1 MIIMK
6 NTIKLS
12 DHFTYKKL
20 LRFTVPS
27 IVMMICTSMYGVI
40 DGIFVSNYIGK
51 TSLAAINFI
60 MPVLYIFA
68 MFGYMFGAGG
78 SALVSKTLGEGDK
91 KRANGLFSLFVYISI
106 IFGVFMTIFG
116 YFFMEPLVRWFG
128 ADGELLEQSLVYG
141 HIFILALTAWILLY
155 VFQLFFITAEKP
167 KLGLWVTIASGVT
180 NIVLDALFIVVFE
193 WGIAGAAA
201 ASAIGQLVGGVFPI
215 IYFARKNSSIL
226 RLTKPAID
234 FKAIFQGFAN
244 GSSEL
249 VSGMSASF
257 GSILYNVQLLKYAGE
272 NGVAAYGVLM
282 YISMIVTSIFNGY
295 SSGIVPVIG
304 YHYGARNHDEL
315 KSLLKKSIVVVGL
328 FSTSIFTLSELLAY
342 PIAKLYVGYD
352 EELMR
357 ITTHGFFVYS
367 FAFLFM
373 GMAVFASS
381 FFTALNNGTVSAMV
395 AFLRTLVF
403 ETTAIIML
411 PIIFGVDGIWGS
423 VVLAELMAAV
433 VGIGFIHKMRTR
445 YCYD

>member
-1 MIIMK
+1 MK

>member
-1 MIIMK
+1 MRS

-27 IVMMICTSMYGVI
+27 IIMMICTSMYGVI

-51 TSLAAINFI
+51 MSLAAINFI

-78 SALVSKTLGEGDK
+78 SALVSKTLGEGNR

-106 IFGVFMTIFG
+106 IFGVFMTVSG
-116 YFFMEPLVRWFG
+116 YFFMRPLVQWFG
-128 ADGELLEQSLVYG
+128 AEGELLEQSLIYG
-141 HIFILALTAWILLY
+141 HIFLLALTAWILMY

-167 KLGLWVTIASGVT
+167 KLGLMVTIASGVT

-215 IYFARKNSSIL
+215 VYFARENSSIL
-226 RLTKPAID
+226 RLTKPVID
-234 FKAIFQGFAN
+234 FKAILQGFAN

-304 YHYGARNHDEL
+304 YHYGACNHDEL
-315 KSLLKKSIVVVGL
+315 KSLLKKSVIVVGL

-342 PIAKLYVGYD
+342 PIAKVYVGYD

-357 ITTHGFFVYS
+357 ITTQGFFVYS

-403 ETTAIIML
+403 ETTAIILL
-411 PIIFGVDGIWGS
+411 PIVFGVDGIWGS
-423 VVLAELMAAV
+423 IVLAELMAAV
-433 VGIGFIHKMRTR
+433 VGAGFIYRMRRR
-445 YCYD
+445 YCYL

>member
-1 MIIMK
+1 MK

-215 IYFARKNSSIL
+215 LYFARKNSSIL
-226 RLTKPAID
+226 RLTKPVID

>member
-1 MIIMK
+1 MK

-78 SALVSKTLGEGDK
+78 SALVSKTLGEGDRR
-91 KRANGLFSLFVYISI
+91 RANGLFSLFVYISI

-116 YFFMEPLVRWFG
+116 CFFMEPLVRWFG

-226 RLTKPAID
+226 RLTKPVID

-352 EELMR
+352 EKLMR

>member
-1 MIIMK
+1 MK

-78 SALVSKTLGEGDK
+78 SALVSKTLGESDK

-226 RLTKPAID
+226 RLTKPVID

>member
-1 MIIMK
+1 MK

-116 YFFMEPLVRWFG
+116 CFFMEPLVRWFG

-226 RLTKPAID
+226 RLTKPVID

>member
-1 MIIMK
+1 MRN

-51 TSLAAINFI
+51 MSLAAINFI

-78 SALVSKTLGEGDK
+78 SALVSKTLGEGNR

-106 IFGVFMTIFG
+106 IFGVFMTVSG
-116 YFFMEPLVRWFG
+116 YFFMRPLVQWFG
-128 ADGELLEQSLVYG
+128 AEGELLEQSLIYG
-141 HIFILALTAWILLY
+141 HIFLLALTAWILMY

-167 KLGLWVTIASGVT
+167 KLGLMVTIASGVT

-215 IYFARKNSSIL
+215 VYFARENSSIL
-226 RLTKPAID
+226 RLTKPVID
-234 FKAIFQGFAN
+234 FKAILQGFAN

-304 YHYGARNHDEL
+304 YHYGACNHDEL
-315 KSLLKKSIVVVGL
+315 KSLLKKSVIVVGL
-328 FSTSIFTLSELLAY
+328 FSTSIFILSELLAY
-342 PIAKLYVGYD
+342 PIAKVYVGYD

-357 ITTHGFFVYS
+357 ITTQGFFVYS

-403 ETTAIIML
+403 ETTAIILL
-411 PIIFGVDGIWGS
+411 PIVFGVDGIWGS
-423 VVLAELMAAV
+423 IVLAELMAAV
-433 VGIGFIHKMRTR
+433 VGAGFIYRMRRR
-445 YCYD
+445 YCYL

>member
-1 MIIMK
+1 MK

-12 DHFTYKKL
+12 NHFTYKKL

-78 SALVSKTLGEGDK
+78 SALVSKTLGEGDR

-116 YFFMEPLVRWFG
+116 CFFMEPLVRWFG

-155 VFQLFFITAEKP
+155 VFRLFFITAEKP

-226 RLTKPAID
+226 RLTKPVID

-315 KSLLKKSIVVVGL
+315 KSLLKKSIVVVSL

>member
-1 MIIMK
+1 MRN

-51 TSLAAINFI
+51 MSLAAINFI

-78 SALVSKTLGEGDK
+78 SALISKTLGEGNR

-106 IFGVFMTIFG
+106 IFGVFMTVSG
-116 YFFMEPLVRWFG
+116 YFFMRPLVQWFG
-128 ADGELLEQSLVYG
+128 AEGELLEQSLIYG
-141 HIFILALTAWILLY
+141 HIFLLALTAWILMY

-167 KLGLWVTIASGVT
+167 KHGLMVTIASGVT

-215 IYFARKNSSIL
+215 VYFARENSSIL
-226 RLTKPAID
+226 RLTKPVID
-234 FKAIFQGFAN
+234 FKAILQGFAN

-304 YHYGARNHDEL
+304 YHYGACNHDEL
-315 KSLLKKSIVVVGL
+315 KSLLKKSVIVVGL

-342 PIAKLYVGYD
+342 PIAKVYVGYD

-357 ITTHGFFVYS
+357 ITTQGFFVYS

-403 ETTAIIML
+403 ETTAIILL
-411 PIIFGVDGIWGS
+411 PIVFGVDGIWGS
-423 VVLAELMAAV
+423 IVLAELMAAV
-433 VGIGFIHKMRTR
+433 VGAGFIYRMRRR
-445 YCYD
+445 YCYL

>member
-1 MIIMK
+1 MRN

-51 TSLAAINFI
+51 MSLAAINFI

-78 SALVSKTLGEGDK
+78 SALVSKTLGEGNR

-106 IFGVFMTIFG
+106 IFGVFMTVSG
-116 YFFMEPLVRWFG
+116 YFFMRPLVQWFG
-128 ADGELLEQSLVYG
+128 AEGELLEQSLIYG
-141 HIFILALTAWILLY
+141 HIFLLALTAWILMY

-167 KLGLWVTIASGVT
+167 KLGLMVTIASGVT

-215 IYFARKNSSIL
+215 VYFARENSSIL
-226 RLTKPAID
+226 RLTKPVID
-234 FKAIFQGFAN
+234 FKAILQGFAN

-272 NGVAAYGVLM
+272 NGVAAYGVMM

-304 YHYGARNHDEL
+304 YHYGACNHDEL
-315 KSLLKKSIVVVGL
+315 KSLLKKSVIVVGL
-328 FSTSIFTLSELLAY
+328 FSTSIFILSELLAY
-342 PIAKLYVGYD
+342 PIAKVYVGYD

-357 ITTHGFFVYS
+357 ITTQGFFVYS

-381 FFTALNNGTVSAMV
+381 FFTALNNGTISAMV

-403 ETTAIIML
+403 ETTAIILL
-411 PIIFGVDGIWGS
+411 PIVFGVDGIWGS
-423 VVLAELMAAV
+423 IVLAELMAAV
-433 VGIGFIHKMRTR
+433 VGAGFIYRMRRR
-445 YCYD
+445 YCYL

>member
-1 MIIMK
+1 MRN

-12 DHFTYKKL
+12 NHFTYKKL

-51 TSLAAINFI
+51 MSLAAINFI

-78 SALVSKTLGEGDK
+78 SALVSKTLGEGNR

-106 IFGVFMTIFG
+106 IFGVFMTVSG
-116 YFFMEPLVRWFG
+116 YFFMRPLVQWFG
-128 ADGELLEQSLVYG
+128 AEGELLEQSLIYG
-141 HIFILALTAWILLY
+141 HIFLLALTAWILMY

-167 KLGLWVTIASGVT
+167 KLGLMVTIASGVT

-215 IYFARKNSSIL
+215 VYFARENSSIL
-226 RLTKPAID
+226 RLTKPVID
-234 FKAIFQGFAN
+234 FKAILQGFAN

-304 YHYGARNHDEL
+304 YHYGACNHDEL
-315 KSLLKKSIVVVGL
+315 KSLLKKSVIVVGL

-342 PIAKLYVGYD
+342 PIAKVYVGYD

-357 ITTHGFFVYS
+357 ITTQGFFVYS

-373 GMAVFASS
+373 GIAVFASS

-403 ETTAIIML
+403 ETTAIILL
-411 PIIFGVDGIWGS
+411 PIVFGVDGIWGS
-423 VVLAELMAAV
+423 IVLAELMAAV
-433 VGIGFIHKMRTR
+433 VGAGFIYRMRRR
-445 YCYD
+445 YCYL